1 MEKQDLTNFVSKKTS
16 VVIAAGWAIL
26 RAEDFKTQIVIA
38 SVAVVYMLIDATKQI
53 IQIVR
58 AK

>member
-1 MEKQDLTNFVSKKTS
+1 MQTQDLSKFISKKTS

-38 SVAVVYMLIDATKQI
+38 SVAVVYMVIDATKQVI
-53 IQIVR
+53 EIMR

>member
-16 VVIAAGWAIL
+16 VVIATGWAIL
-26 RAEDFKTQIVIA
+26 RAEEFKTQIVIA
-38 SVAVVYMLIDATKQI
+38 SVAVIYMIIDATKQI

>member
-1 MEKQDLTNFVSKKTS
+1 MEHLSKVISKKTS

-26 RAEDFKTQIVIA
+26 QTEDFKTQIVIA
-38 SVAVVYMLIDATKQI
+38 IVAVAYMIIDAAKQI

-58 AK
+58 KK

>member
-16 VVIAAGWAIL
+16 VVIATGWAIL
-26 RAEDFKTQIVIA
+26 RAEDFKTRIVIA

>member
-1 MEKQDLTNFVSKKTS
+1 MEMQDLSNFISKKTS

-38 SVAVVYMLIDATKQI
+38 SVAVVYMVIDATKQVI
-53 IQIVR
+53 EIMR